1 MKDRKTLLE
10 RPTSCF
16 IFAPLFTNDVTVFV
30 FAFIRGH
37 VLWIEWLKYYN
48 DRRYGYIL
56 MFRNCFTSLQASE
69 NWDRQFLNIMSR
81 FILNIV
87 WKSWICFSGT
97 STKREIICAH
107 WQVIILQ
114 VSNCFHCRDRRI
126 RKLIFFEQEV
136 LHPKMSYQGLTF
148 EWLFFFIF
156 VCVFCRGYQ
165 LHNAFHTIWSSNV
178 GSNAA
183 VSFHDHL

>member
-1 MKDRKTLLE
+1 LFPCYHTNLPEFSNYTCKKSFPRLHLNSSFVFIFSRVKDGKTLLE

-30 FAFIRGH
+30 FTFIRGH

-69 NWDRQFLNIMSR
+69 NWDRKVLNIMSR

-87 WKSWICFSGT
+87 WKSWRCFSGT

-114 VSNCFHCRDRRI
+114 DSSCFHCRDRRI
-126 RKLIFFEQEV
+126 RKLLFFEQED
-136 LHPKMSYQGLTF
+136 
-148 EWLFFFIF
+148 I
-156 VCVFCRGYQ
+156 
-165 LHNAFHTIWSSNV
+165 SSP
-178 GSNAA
+178 S
-183 VSFHDHL
+183 